1 MTITIVWHL
10 EIEKSFFEMGT
21 NFHIPFA
28 IGLMK
33 PRKKENTER
42 KEIDNGRSKRSVRKL
57 TMGKEK
63 LQTNKW

>member
-1 MTITIVWHL
+1 
-10 EIEKSFFEMGT
+10 MGT